1 MKMIMKK
8 LFTILLAVS
17 AMMLASCSSDDA
29 ASVQNVTP
37 VEQVKD
43 TDYTIID
50 TNVNELVI
58 RRYRDSVWTTDPQW
72 VANKKVPVRDK
83 DVILLSSNG
92 EVSTEE
98 KQLFVKIECTLD
110 NPKGIYSTAISIA
123 GDSLHTYDRIGKP
136 Y

>member
-8 LFTILLAVS
+8 LITLMLAVS
-17 AMMLASCSSDDA
+17 AMMLTSCSADDSA
-29 ASVQNVTP
+29 PVQNVTP
-37 VEQVKD
+37 VEQIKD

-50 TNVNELVI
+50 TNVNDLVI

-72 VANKKVPVRDK
+72 VLSKKVPVRDK

-98 KQLFVKIECTLD
+98 KQLFVKIECTID
-110 NPKGIYSTAISIA
+110 NPAGYYSTAISIA
-123 GDSLHTYDRIGKP
+123 GDSLHAYDTVGKP
-136 Y
+136 W